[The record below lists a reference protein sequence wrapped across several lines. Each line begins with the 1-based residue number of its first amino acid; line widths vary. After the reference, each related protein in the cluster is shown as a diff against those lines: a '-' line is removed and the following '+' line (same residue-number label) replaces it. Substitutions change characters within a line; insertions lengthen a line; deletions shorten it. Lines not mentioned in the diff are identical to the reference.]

1 MRRLFLYIAAVLIPT
16 LVYAQAPETLW
27 TKTFTFGGLNDIP
40 VGLILDSSNNI
51 YINGHKSTGD
61 PATIQA
67 SLAKFNSNG
76 DILWIVYDSAD
87 VWTSSEYNHTTI
99 ISANSIVWYSVD
111 WFSSGGWLTAY
122 NTNSTQLWRQEID
135 DLLYLTSYEDTILAV
150 TVNNGGAGSSQALFL
165 DSDGTLQ
172 RSFSIT
178 DVAIGIIT
186 PHIQENYLWIS
197 ALYFQGGVVNV
208 NGFVAKYNIITGEL
222 FWRWEIEDAVRA
234 FSVIDTEGNTY
245 FTASQATND
254 TSGFLQ
260 YVLVKIDPDGNVLW
274 HNEWFAHSNFEA
286 NSENWVNGVA
296 VSELHNQVVVY
307 GTTQKGTTH
316 TGDKSNYVTG
326 FNTQTGDSLWTM
338 QWEYDD
344 DAIIN
349 QINGGVFDSND
360 DLILLG
366 NTFTGG
372 NVLNQGYLQKYSL
385 STIAVKEEFT
395 QLPKAFHLA
404 QNYPNPF
411 NPLTAIQFSLP
422 SSGHATLI
430 IYDLVGHEV
439 DMIIDKQLGSGL
451 HTFFWDGSNFSTGVY
466 MYQLT
471 NGKFTQTRKMIL
483 LK

>member
-1 MRRLFLYIAAVLIPT
+1 MKRLILCIAPVLIPT
-16 LVYAQAPETLW
+16 LIYAQAPEPLW

-40 VGLILDSSNNI
+40 FGLILDSNNI
-51 YINGHKSTGD
+51 YINGYKNAGNGED
-61 PATIQA
+61 IQA
-67 SLAKFNSNG
+67 SLAKFNSSG
-76 DILWIVYDSAD
+76 DILWIVHDNAD
-87 VWTSSEYNHTTI
+87 VATSSGYGSTAI
-99 ISANSIVWYSVD
+99 ISNNNIVWYTNGR
-111 WFSSGGWLTAY
+111 SSLKGWMTAY
-122 NTNSTQLWRQEID
+122 DTNSTQLWRQEITD
-135 DLLYLTSYEDTILAV
+135 ILYLTSYEDTIISI
-150 TVNNGGAGSSQALFL
+150 TPSNGGTDSSQVLFL

-197 ALYFQGGVVNV
+197 ALYFQNGVVNV
-208 NGFVAKYNIITGEL
+208 NGFVAKYDIITGEL

-234 FSVIDTEGNTY
+234 FSVIDNEGNTY

-260 YVLVKIDPDGNVLW
+260 YILVKLDPDGNVLW
-274 HNEWFAHSNFEA
+274 YNEWFAHTNYEA
-286 NSENWVNGVA
+286 NYENWVHGVA
-296 VSELHNQVVVY
+296 VSDLHNQIVVY
-307 GTTQKGTTH
+307 GTTQKGEIH
-316 TGDKSNYVTG
+316 TSHKSNYVAG

-344 DAIIN
+344 NARIN

-372 NVLNQGYLQKYSL
+372 NVLNQGYLQKYRL
-385 STIAVKEEFT
+385 STIAVKEELT
-395 QLPKAFHLA
+395 QLPKVFHLA

-422 SSGHATLI
+422 SSGHTTLI